1 MPPLKNLPT
10 YLQACRRGLLPWF
23 CGLLAACAVRAAEG
37 GSDGSA
43 ADGVEVF
50 SLAQGFSL
58 TRNDVTSM
66 WTFQVGDPSAS
77 PPNLRF
83 LSASGR
89 DANQLWGSDFAA
101 PPRMW
106 SDAEGYWGIGRNDSG
121 VAQISTR
128 NGTTWQPSEVLLHPK
143 GGEVPAG
150 LVIGWT
156 APRALF
162 LHVRCA
168 FSLAAH
174 GSDGVGLR
182 VVRWTSDGSLEL
194 VSLPNMGL
202 GVTNQFNGLRVQTG
216 DRILFRIDTAGDPG
230 GDIVRADIRMTARK
244 PGPGPASGVEPSEV
258 RVAVGSD
265 FTLTANAAGATD
277 AIQWRKDGTPIP
289 GATGRTL
296 RRVGCT
302 PADAGDYSVSVGGTV
317 SEPVPVRLTPKPS
330 LPERFPSPVP
340 RRIYPDTL
348 AAQEAELQ
356 TDPLMQ
362 RFAASRLRL
371 AGDRF
376 RPAYHFVSPESQ
388 MNDPNGLCFWQGR
401 WHLFYQAYPPDE
413 FPSPQDIPK
422 RRQHWGHAV
431 SADLV
436 RWRDLPYAIHPGIER
451 MCFSGSTL
459 VESNRV
465 IAYYPGI
472 GAGQMVAIAK
482 DPLLLNW
489 EKLGG
494 RPVKGPSGD
503 SCLWR
508 EGDTYYGLVGDGLV
522 ASRDLVEWSSLGSLI
537 EASPFP
543 LGDASACPNFVP
555 IGGRHLFLSFS
566 HTFGGQY
573 LLGDYNTGTHRFKP
587 TAKGRFNHGRVSPG
601 GVHAP
606 SAAADGQGGVIHLL
620 NINDGRHDD
629 EWDQILSLPQQL
641 TLGADR
647 RLRIAPVAALASLRR
662 DHKTVT
668 ETRLPANR
676 EIVLKGIRGNAM
688 ELVLEIDPK
697 EARTVQLNILRSAHA
712 EEQTTITYFNFGRKL
727 SIWYDTPA
735 TIALDGTRSSTL
747 PDVWLRPPEQTEVER
762 RAEESQGG
770 PLRLRVFIDR
780 SVVEVFVNDRHY
792 LAQRVYPGRH
802 DSLGVSLRAQGQD
815 AVLKRL
821 DAWQMTP
828 VWPID

>member
-1 MPPLKNLPT
+1 MPPPKDLST
-10 YLQACRRGLLPWF
+10 RLQACHRRLLLVLGALF
-23 CGLLAACAVRAAEG
+23 AGGVGCAGEG
-37 GSDGSA
+37 GTFGSG
-43 ADGVEVF
+43 DEGVEVF
-50 SLAQGFSL
+50 SLAQDFSL
-58 TRNDVTSM
+58 TRNDATSM
-66 WTFQVGDPSAS
+66 WTFGLGDPAQTS
-77 PPNLRF
+77 NLRF
-83 LSASGR
+83 LPVSGR

-106 SDAEGYWGIGRNDSG
+106 ADDKGYWGVGRNDSG
-121 VAQISTR
+121 VPQISTR
-128 NGTTWQPSEVLLHPK
+128 NGTAWQPGEILLHPK
-143 GGEVPAG
+143 GGGGPDG
-150 LVIGWT
+150 LVMGWT
-156 APRALF
+156 APRELV
-162 LHVRCA
+162 LDLCYA
-168 FSLAAH
+168 FGLAAQ
-174 GSDGVGLR
+174 GSDGAGLKVLHMKPTGTEERIAIPNIGVGITNQLHGLR
-182 VVRWTSDGSLEL
+182 VRA
-194 VSLPNMGL
+194 
-202 GVTNQFNGLRVQTG
+202 G
-216 DRILFRIDTAGDPG
+216 DRILFHIDTAGDPG
-230 GDIVRADIRMTARK
+230 GDIVRADIRMTPRK
-244 PGPGPASGVEPSEV
+244 PNAGPGSVVEPSEAQ
-258 RVAVGSD
+258 VALGSD
-265 FTLTANAAGATD
+265 LTLTATAVSSN
-277 AIQWRKDGTPIP
+277 AIQWSKDGNPIP
-289 GATGRTL
+289 GATQRTL

-302 PADAGDYSVSVGGTV
+302 PSDAGDYSVSIGGTV
-317 SEPVPVRLTPKPS
+317 SEPVTVRLTSKPA

-340 RRIYPDTL
+340 RRVFADTL
-348 AAQEAELQ
+348 DAQEAELK

-371 AGDRF
+371 ATDRF

-413 FPSPQDIPK
+413 FPDPKDIPK

-431 SADLV
+431 SEDLV
-436 RWRDLPYAIHPGIER
+436 HWRDLPYAIHPGIER

-494 RPVKGPSGD
+494 KPVKGPSGD

-522 ASRDLVEWSSLGSLI
+522 VSRDLVEWSSLGSLI
-537 EASPFP
+537 EANPFP

-573 LLGDYNTGTHRFKP
+573 LLGDYNPGTHRFKP

-629 EWDQILSLPQQL
+629 AWDQILSLPQQL
-641 TLGADR
+641 TLGPDGQ
-647 RLRIAPVAALASLRR
+647 LRIAPVAAMASLRR
-662 DHKTVT
+662 GHQTVT

-688 ELVLEIDPK
+688 ELALEIDPR
-697 EARTVQLNILRSAHA
+697 EARTVQINVLRSSHA

-727 SIWYDTPA
+727 SFWYDTPA
-735 TIALDGTRSSTL
+735 AIALDGTRSSIL
-747 PDVWLRPPEQTEVER
+747 PDVWLRPPEQTEVEH
-762 RAEESQGG
+762 RAEDPRSG

-792 LAQRVYPGRH
+792 LALRVYPGRR

-821 DAWQMTP
+821 DAWQLTP
-828 VWPID
+828 VWPVE